1 MKHHAAKPAPANI
14 ADTLRQDPALRALYR
29 AKTPAALDALIAGLT
44 NAQRQAALD
53 GLLRLAWVQ
62 LRKLGKD

>member
-1 MKHHAAKPAPANI
+1 MKHHVAKQAPRNVAER
-14 ADTLRQDPALRALYR
+14 LREDPALRAIYR

-53 GLLRLAWVQ
+53 GLIRLAWVQ